1 MNKINLFKNI
11 TLFSAFVVILFTF
24 QISFADS
31 QLVVSSPESIAVLQS
46 RVDTL
51 QSLNQSILNSVYW
64 TLGILATIFLA
75 LISVNLYFNISANK
89 REIEK
94 IKKDFTDNA
103 KNAILAS
110 ESKILEKISAL
121 NQKEFDNIKSD
132 ILATAKNE
140 VLASESKILEKISA
154 LNQKEFDNIKSDI
167 LATAKNEV
175 LASETKVFE
184 KINSIDKTKTAENEN
199 IKREVY
205 SLKDAL
211 DDLDTKVKEFE
222 IDKFAEKGQQGEIIR
237 MIDLLQKSIDKKK
250 YDIPERL
257 VKIRDYLKNTE
268 IRAYVSTDLNKQL
281 SKIENNEEN
290 KFLVKEIRDNIK
302 IFVD

>member
-1 MNKINLFKNI
+1 
-11 TLFSAFVVILFTF
+11 
-24 QISFADS
+24 
-31 QLVVSSPESIAVLQS
+31 
-46 RVDTL
+46 
-51 QSLNQSILNSVYW
+51 
-64 TLGILATIFLA
+64 
-75 LISVNLYFNISANK
+75 
-89 REIEK
+89 
-94 IKKDFTDNA
+94 
-103 KNAILAS
+103 
-110 ESKILEKISAL
+110 
-121 NQKEFDNIKSD
+121 
-132 ILATAKNE
+132 
-140 VLASESKILEKISA
+140 ASESKILEKISA

>member
-103 KNAILAS
+103 KNAI
-110 ESKILEKISAL
+110 
-121 NQKEFDNIKSD
+121 
-132 ILATAKNE
+132 
-140 VLASESKILEKISA
+140 LASESKILEKISA